1 MTKQGHTE
9 NSRAAERG
17 KASYVCP
24 PMATASLPLAERAQG
39 ALLGLAAGNALG
51 VPTEFLGSPA
61 AILAAF
67 PSGLTDIL
75 RADTPSS
82 PFDDDTA
89 MALVLAE
96 ELLAGDVD
104 LERLA
109 RRWIAWMDADGR
121 GVGAWTRTALNHI
134 RTHGSPPSGTGG
146 RASNGAVM
154 RALPVALAT
163 RGSPRNLVAGTW
175 HTAALT
181 HPDDR
186 CTWGAV
192 AVNVAAAELLAGRR
206 DFLAD
211 VIEVL
216 RVNAAPP
223 ELLAAVRRVPL
234 ERREELPILGERAG
248 DAVACVEIALWAA
261 WHEPNLEQA
270 LIWLANAGGDSDTNA
285 AVAGGLL
292 GARDGVQAIP
302 ERWIAALPDVER
314 LRSIATRLVG
324 EALPSQPPLALP
336 R

>member
-1 MTKQGHTE
+1 MP
-9 NSRAAERG
+9 S
-17 KASYVCP
+17 
-24 PMATASLPLAERAQG
+24 ASLTIAERARG
-39 ALLGLAAGNALG
+39 ALLGHAAGNALG
-51 VPTEFLGSPA
+51 VPTELLGRPE
-61 AILAAF
+61 AILLEF
-67 PSGLTDIL
+67 PGGVRDIL
-75 RADTPSS
+75 RRDTPAS
-82 PFDDDTA
+82 PFDDDVA
-89 MALVLAE
+89 MALLLAE
-96 ELLAGDVD
+96 ELLAGEVD

-109 RRWIAWMDADGR
+109 HRWIGWLDADGR
-121 GVGAWTRTALNHI
+121 GAGTWTRTALNHI

-146 RASNGAVM
+146 RAPNGAVM

-216 RVNAAPP
+216 RVNEAPP

-234 ERREELPILGERAG
+234 ERREELPILGDRAG
-248 DAVACVEIALWAA
+248 DAVSCVEIALWAA
-261 WHEPNLEQA
+261 WHEPKLESA
-270 LIWLANAGGDSDTNA
+270 LIWLANAGGDTDTNA

-292 GARDGVQAIP
+292 GARDGEAAIP
-302 ERWIAALPDVER
+302 ERWIAALPEVDR
-314 LRSIATRLVG
+314 LRAIATSLVG
-324 EALPSQPPLALP
+324 EG
-336 R
+336 

>member
-1 MTKQGHTE
+1 MTSQ
-9 NSRAAERG
+9 
-17 KASYVCP
+17 P
-24 PMATASLPLAERAQG
+24 PVSPTLAERATG
-39 ALLGLAAGNALG
+39 ALLAHAAGNALG
-51 VPTEFLGSPA
+51 VPTEFLDTPD

-67 PSGLTDIL
+67 PGGVRDII
-75 RADTPSS
+75 RRDTPQS
-82 PFDDDTA
+82 PFDDDVA
-89 MALVLAE
+89 MALLLAE

-109 RRWIAWMDADGR
+109 GRWIQWLDTDGR
-121 GVGAWTRTALNHI
+121 GAGNWTRTALNHI

-146 RASNGAVM
+146 RAPNGAVM

-163 RGSPRNLVAGTW
+163 RGSPRNLVAGSW

-186 CTWGAV
+186 CTWSAV

-216 RVNAAPP
+216 RVNEAPP

-234 ERREELPILGERAG
+234 ERREELPILGERAW
-248 DAVACVEIALWAA
+248 DAISCAEIALWAA
-261 WHEPNLEQA
+261 WHEPDLEQA
-270 LIWLANAGGDSDTNA
+270 LIWLANAGGDTDTNA

-292 GARDGVQAIP
+292 GARDGEAAVP
-302 ERWIAALPDVER
+302 GRWVAALPEVDR
-314 LRSIATRLVG
+314 LRSIARRLVG
-324 EALPSQPPLALP
+324 DS
-336 R
+336 

>member
-1 MTKQGHTE
+1 M
-9 NSRAAERG
+9 
-17 KASYVCP
+17 KAGYVCP
-24 PMATASLPLAERAQG
+24 PMPSTPLPLVTRARG
-39 ALLGLAAGNALG
+39 ALLGHAAGNALG
-51 VPTEFLGSPA
+51 VPTEFLGGPE
-61 AILAAF
+61 AIEAAF
-67 PSGLTDIL
+67 PGGLRDIL
-75 RADTPSS
+75 RADTEAS

-89 MALVLAE
+89 MALLLAE

-109 RRWIAWMDADGR
+109 RRWIDWMDADGR
-121 GVGAWTRTALNHI
+121 GVGVWTRTALNHI

-146 RASNGAVM
+146 RAPNGAIM
-154 RALPVALAT
+154 RALPVALAA
-163 RGSPRNLVAGTW
+163 RGSPRNLVAGSW

-192 AVNVAAAELLAGRR
+192 AVNVAAAELLSGRR

-216 RVNAAPP
+216 RVNEAPP

-234 ERREELPILGERAG
+234 ERREELPILGERAW
-248 DAVACVEIALWAA
+248 DAVSCVEIALWAA
-261 WHEPNLEQA
+261 WHEPSLEQA
-270 LIWLANAGGDSDTNA
+270 LIWLANAGGDTDTNA

-292 GARDGVQAIP
+292 GARDGEAAIP
-302 ERWIAALPDVER
+302 ARWITALPEVER

-324 EALPSQPPLALP
+324 KAE
-336 R
+336 